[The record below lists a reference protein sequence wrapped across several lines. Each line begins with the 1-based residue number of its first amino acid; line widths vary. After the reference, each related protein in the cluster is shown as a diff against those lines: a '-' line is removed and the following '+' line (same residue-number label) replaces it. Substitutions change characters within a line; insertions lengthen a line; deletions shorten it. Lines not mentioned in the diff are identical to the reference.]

1 MKILCVGEA
10 LVDMIGSGKSLKD
23 SNSFEKRPGGAPANV
38 AVAAS
43 RMGANVDMAATVGN
57 DEFGDL
63 LVEKFEE
70 EDVGVEN
77 VERSASKTTLAFV
90 ALEGSEPSFSFYRG
104 ADPLITPSQLDS
116 GYDIIHFGSLPFTD
130 PFTSEDLFEF
140 AREAESIISFDPNL
154 REDLADKEY
163 LQRIQKMVNLSDI
176 VFLSDEEVSE
186 LDLSDVPEIVLSR
199 GSEGAEIKG
208 QGISKNPPEVD
219 AVDTTGAGDAL
230 TGSYLAYR
238 NKDKS
243 EALEKA
249 VEAAAYSI
257 RKKGAMSA
265 LPRKEEL
272 N

>member
-10 LVDMIGSGKSLKD
+10 LVDMIGSGKNLKD
-23 SNSFEKRPGGAPANV
+23 SDSFEKRPGGAPANV

-43 RMGANVDMAATVGN
+43 RMGADVDIAATVGN

-63 LVEKFEE
+63 LIDKFEE

-77 VERSASKTTLAFV
+77 VDRSASRTTQAFV

-104 ADPLITPSQLDS
+104 ADHLITGSQLDDN
-116 GYDIIHFGSLPFTD
+116 YEIIHFGSLPFTD
-130 PFTSEDLFEF
+130 PLTSEELFEF
-140 AREAESIISFDPNL
+140 AKEAESIISFDPNL
-154 REDLADKEY
+154 REDLVDGEY
-163 LQRIQKMVNLSDI
+163 LQRIQKMLDISDI

-186 LDLSDVPEIVLSR
+186 LDLSNVPEVVLSR

-208 QGISKNPPEVD
+208 RGINKSPPDVD

-230 TGSYLAYR
+230 TGSYLAFR
-238 NKDKS
+238 DISKPK
-243 EALEKA
+243 ALEKA
-249 VEAAAYSI
+249 VEASAYST
-257 RKKGAMSA
+257 RNKGAMSA
-265 LPRKEEL
+265 LPRKEQL